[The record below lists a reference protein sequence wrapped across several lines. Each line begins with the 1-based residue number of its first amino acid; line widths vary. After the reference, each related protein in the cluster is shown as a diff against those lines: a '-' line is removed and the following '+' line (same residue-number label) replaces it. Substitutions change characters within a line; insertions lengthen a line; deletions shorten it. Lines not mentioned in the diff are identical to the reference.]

1 MKATDFLAI
10 AKDFHLGD
18 LPTEQQHPKTREL
31 SQLSKS
37 NCDKAVEILHDI
49 DIDMLSVLG
58 TKLDEIKDLSKS
70 ISKTL
75 ENKGRIFLCGC
86 GATGRLSLA
95 LETIWR
101 HDYPNDSRVISFM
114 AGGDVALISSI
125 EKFEDYPE
133 FGSRQLVELG
143 FREGDLLL
151 ASTEGGETPWVIGAA
166 EKASELSRVNPYFL
180 YCNPDEVL
188 EKTVERSRRVLHNP
202 KIKKINLSTGPMALS
217 GSTRMQ
223 ASSIL
228 MYAIG
233 LALFHFEDCEKIE
246 SSFKQFESFF
256 KKADLKKMSP
266 FILKESSIYEKGE
279 YLYYDTD
286 PNLGITILT
295 DTTERSPTFSLFPF
309 ENLNDEEKAEKAS
322 LVYLKMRGVHGAK
335 EAWDK
340 LLYREA
346 RTFKWDEAGEQTT
359 FEKLLGFN
367 ISEETVSLRSKY
379 LKGNSNIFSIYNE
392 DGVLSLKLGELVLNK
407 DVSNLSTLEIHML
420 LKMVLNIHSTLIMG
434 RLDRF
439 EGNLMTWVRT
449 SNNKLIDRAIRYTEI
464 LLKVR
469 SIEKTYEEI
478 ATELFIVKKELPSD
492 RPLVMSLVERLSKP
506 LYLD

>member
-10 AKDFHLGD
+10 AKDFHLGN
-18 LPTEQQHPKTREL
+18 LPTEQQHPKTIEL
-31 SQLSKS
+31 SQLAQS
-37 NCDKAVEILHDI
+37 NCDKAVEALHEI
-49 DIDMLSVLG
+49 DIDMLRVLG
-58 TKLDEIKDLSKS
+58 TKLKEIKSLSSS
-70 ISKTL
+70 IASVFD
-75 ENKGRIFLCGC
+75 KGGRVFLCGC

-95 LETIWR
+95 LETFWR
-101 HDYPNDSRVISFM
+101 QDYPNDSRVISFM

-143 FREGDLLL
+143 FKEGDLLL

-166 EKASELSRVNPYFL
+166 EKAAEISSVNPYFL

-188 EKTVERSRRVLHNP
+188 EKTVERSRRVLENS

-233 LALFHFEDCEKIE
+233 LALFHFQDCDKIE
-246 SSFKQFESFF
+246 PSFSQFESFF
-256 KKADLKKMSP
+256 KKSDLKKMTP
-266 FILKESSIYEKGE
+266 FILKESSIYEQGE

-309 ENLNDEEKAEKAS
+309 ENQNDPDKDQKAS

-335 EAWDK
+335 EAWEK

-346 RTFKWDEAGEQTT
+346 RTFKWKEAGDQTT
-359 FEKLLGFN
+359 SEKLLGFN
-367 ISEETVSLRSKY
+367 ISEETVDLRSEY
-379 LKGNSNIFSIYNE
+379 LKGETNTFSIYQE
-392 DGVLSLKLGELVLNK
+392 RGVLSLKLGGLSLDK
-407 DVSNLSTLEIHML
+407 DVSSLSTLEVHML
-420 LKMVLNIHSTLIMG
+420 LKMVLNIHSTLVMG
-434 RLDRF
+434 RLKRY

-464 LLKVR
+464 LLRARGV
-469 SIEKTYEEI
+469 EKSYEEI
-478 ATELFIVKKELPSD
+478 AIELFKVKEDLPSD
-492 RPLVMSLVERLSKP
+492 QPLVMTLVERMS
-506 LYLD
+506 